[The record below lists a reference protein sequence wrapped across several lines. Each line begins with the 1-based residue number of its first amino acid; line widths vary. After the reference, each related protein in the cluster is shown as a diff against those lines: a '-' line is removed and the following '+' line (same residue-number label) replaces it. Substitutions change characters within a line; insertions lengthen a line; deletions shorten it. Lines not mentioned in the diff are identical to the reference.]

1 MTLLASTPSALR
13 RPSHTASRSVV
24 ALTVGS
30 AAVLAVL
37 AGPVSA
43 SPGPGV
49 TLESRAVLP
58 PRTFVPGPTSGQYA
72 GPDTTGVRT
81 PFVDAQPVQG
91 ISGQV
96 PYDAAHPDGTSWALS
111 DNGYGTLQN
120 SSDFLLRMDRV
131 RPAGRGVQVLST
143 LTLSDPQHRMPG
155 TIVHEYTDRVLT
167 GADADPESL
176 QQAQDGTFWIGEE
189 FGPSLLHVDRAG
201 RLLAAPYRL
210 PDAAGGLVRSPQDP
224 QLEEFAAV
232 RTMDALRERA
242 ASLGDTKPL
251 VVSPDYHLLAGVPG
265 NPVSADRT
273 APTADPALPP
283 ADSALFDPV
292 ALAMNALPPASPAAS
307 PAVRSGFATVPYT
320 VDDPADIARLVAYGA
335 RPDGSGALAGL
346 ISDYPERVYAALAA
360 DPLRRAAI
368 RPDGTVDRTR
378 FDLQAHRGGRGDRPE
393 NTLGSFEHGLDVLAT
408 TLETDDAITRD
419 GVLVLSHDPYVN
431 ADTCRRTDGTAYGK
445 ADQVL
450 IHDLTVT
457 QLQSRFVCD
466 KTLATYPAA
475 DHDPAHSP
483 LAARFA
489 ATRGLGSPF
498 VIPTTQQL
506 VDFVGFYASAK
517 GGVAAANARTV
528 HFNLETK
535 TNPRPEYAART
546 APASVFATKL
556 GTFIQDN
563 GLTDRADVQSF
574 DLREL
579 LQVQRQF
586 PAIQTVYLFGDS
598 PDVPG
603 TEGAD
608 GTNLEPLTPGGV
620 DSPWLAGLTWP
631 YRRTVVTTPAV
642 ARQSG
647 GFEGL
652 ALSPDG
658 TTLYAALEQATTD
671 RPGVA
676 QIAQFDLA
684 TQEFT
689 GKRWYYPYS
698 ALPGSV
704 PGGPGSGFSLDDLQ
718 LVPTR
723 DGHLDGVAVER
734 DGTGGALAVSSGL
747 KRVYEIAFDET
758 APATTVAKR
767 LVADLERVAD
777 PLHVAGGRPGDVGIT
792 RGSFAETA
800 NTIEGLTVLAPNRLL
815 VTTDNN
821 FPFDGYRRPGQPD
834 GTDVLVLDLPRPL
847 GSLRPEA
854 PAS

>member
-1 MTLLASTPSALR
+1 MLA
-13 RPSHTASRSVV
+13 V
-24 ALTVGS
+24 ALGTGVLVAVVPPAS
-30 AAVLAVL
+30 ADVPA
-37 AGPVSA
+37 
-43 SPGPGV
+43 V
-49 TLESRAVLP
+49 TLESRSVLP

-72 GPDTTGVRT
+72 GPNSTGVRT

-120 SSDFLLRMDRV
+120 SSDFLLRMSRV
-131 RPAGRGVQVLST
+131 RPVGRGVQVLSST
-143 LTLSDPQHRMPG
+143 TLSDPRHLMPG

-167 GADADPESL
+167 GSDADPESL
-176 QQAQDGTFWIGEE
+176 QQAPDGTFWVGEE

-210 PDAAGGLVRSPQDP
+210 PDGAGGLVRSLQDP
-224 QLEEFAAV
+224 QLEEYAAV

-251 VVSPDYHLLAGVPG
+251 VVSPDYHLLAGIPG
-265 NPVSADRT
+265 NPPSADRT
-273 APTADPALPP
+273 APALDPSLPP

-335 RPDGSGALAGL
+335 RADGSGAIAGL

-368 RPDGTVDRTR
+368 RPDGTVDRTK
-378 FDLQAHRGGRGDRPE
+378 FDLHAHRGGRGDRPE
-393 NTLGSFEHGLDVLAT
+393 NTLGAFEHGLDVLAT
-408 TLETDDAITRD
+408 TLETDDAISKD
-419 GVLVLSHDPYVN
+419 GVLVLSHDPFVN
-431 ADTCRRTDGTAYGK
+431 ADTCRRTDGAAYGK

-450 IHDLTVT
+450 VHDLTVA

-466 KTLATYPAA
+466 KTLTTYPAA
-475 DHDPAHSP
+475 DPAPAASP

-489 ATRGLGSPF
+489 ASRGLVSPF

-506 VDFVGFYASAK
+506 VDFVGYYASAK
-517 GGVAAANARTV
+517 GGVAAANARRV

-535 TNPRPEYAART
+535 TNPRPEYVGRT
-546 APASVFATKL
+546 APASVFASKL
-556 GTFIQDN
+556 GNLIQDN

-586 PAIQTVYLFGDS
+586 PAIQTVYLFGDT

-608 GTNLEPLTPGGV
+608 GTDLEPLTPGGS
-620 DSPWLAGLTWP
+620 DSPWLAGLSWP

-684 TQEFT
+684 AQAFT
-689 GKRWYYPYS
+689 GRRWYYPYS

-704 PGGPGSGFSLDDLQ
+704 PGGPGAGFSLDDLQ

-747 KRVYEIAFDET
+747 KRVYEIAFDGA
-758 APATTVAKR
+758 APGTTVAKR

-777 PLHVAGGRPGDVGIT
+777 PLHVAGGLPGDVGMGAGT
-792 RGSFAETA
+792 FAETA

-821 FPFDGYRRPGQPD
+821 LPFDGYRRPGRPD
-834 GTDVLVLDLPRPL
+834 GTDVLVLDLPQPL
-847 GSLRPEA
+847 GALRPA
-854 PAS
+854 A